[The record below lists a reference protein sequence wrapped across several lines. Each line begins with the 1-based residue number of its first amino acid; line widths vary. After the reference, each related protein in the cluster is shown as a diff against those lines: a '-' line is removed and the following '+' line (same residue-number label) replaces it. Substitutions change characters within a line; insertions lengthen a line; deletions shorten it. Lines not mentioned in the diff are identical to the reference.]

1 MSFVMVFYHHNVL
14 FHDQFLV
21 GFFFFPTISLW
32 KEEIHLLVNT
42 FKAVV
47 EGDICLVDSDICV
60 S

>member
-21 GFFFFPTISLW
+21 SFFFSTISLW
-32 KEEIHLLVNT
+32 KEEIHLLLNT